1 MAIEYKSHTE
11 VSEKLLNRSLEN
23 LRELALYTVSTDTS
37 VIEELDTLAN
47 SINAEFSLI
56 LINETII
63 LDIKSPFFLFKKYE
77 IGMFNTL
84 EYKFSL
90 RFFNRPFF
98 TNVIL

>member
-47 SINAEFSLI
+47 SINAEFSLV
-56 LINETII
+56 LMNESINAA
-63 LDIKSPFFLFKKYE
+63 
-77 IGMFNTL
+77 
-84 EYKFSL
+84 
-90 RFFNRPFF
+90 
-98 TNVIL
+98 